1 MFLGREQLPRRMQ
14 NKMQATLLLP
24 TGYSKIRFRSDCGWY
39 PNVIKWGLWG
49 GFLCIDILHT
59 RVQCS
64 KHRGFFIAAMCKVSK
79 VLHHVVGQGNRE
91 KFDGEIKLSFF
102 SKNESSLSFW
112 GCLCSKFY
120 VWKGNFDVSL
130 GLFYVDCWFALF
142 FALELALHGD
152 VSDRVEVFS
161 PHFVRSCI
169 SILVCIH
176 AEGWLVVNWRLVS
189 LRLRAQRAS
198 GRDSGGEVERD
209 RARKLRGRL
218 SASDR
223 SSSCLRYTASSLG
236 AVELA
241 AFIPGP
247 PISVGVH
254 FFLFR
259 SFFPL
264 SLQRF

>member
-120 VWKGNFDVSL
+120 VWKGNFDVRLACFTLTAGSHCFLHWSL
-130 GLFYVDCWFALF
+130 PCMVTYRTVLKF
-142 FALELALHGD
+142 FHHTSFVVVL
-152 VSDRVEVFS
+152 VFS
-161 PHFVRSCI
+161 YAYTRRV
-169 SILVCIH
+169 
-176 AEGWLVVNWRLVS
+176 GW
-189 LRLRAQRAS
+189 
-198 GRDSGGEVERD
+198 
-209 RARKLRGRL
+209 
-218 SASDR
+218 
-223 SSSCLRYTASSLG
+223 
-236 AVELA
+236 
-241 AFIPGP
+241 
-247 PISVGVH
+247 
-254 FFLFR
+254 
-259 SFFPL
+259 
-264 SLQRF
+264 